1 MKQLT
6 QITLTYPGTF
16 VKGTFKDTDEEDL
29 DICERIFHE
38 WNHGSQSESPTFL
51 ASGQRS
57 MSVGD
62 FVTIRRAGEI
72 TIYQCD
78 TFGWS
83 EKTVEYKILFER
95 KVKAHPRFSVSSWSA
110 MNDVLSETKEL
121 DISTPTA

>member
-6 QITLTYPGTF
+6 HITLTYPGQF
-16 VKGTFKDTDEEDL
+16 IKMIGVDTDEENL

-38 WNHGSQSESPTFL
+38 WNHGSQCESPTFL

-110 MNDVLSETKEL
+110 MNDVLFQMKEL